1 MGSLFSC
8 VSLSTEGSKNGGV
21 RACGIAACFL
31 NTIERDDILKIL
43 KDHTSVSHQAT
54 LKPAFLDLLV
64 LCQPVCSHCPQEPI
78 EHLKSS

>member
-31 NTIERDDILKIL
+31 NTMERDV
-43 KDHTSVSHQAT
+43 VSPKP
-54 LKPAFLDLLV
+54 LSKVLCIPAFKTQFREV
-64 LCQPVCSHCPQEPI
+64 IGPI
-78 EHLKSS
+78 VFE